1 MTVDIEQL
9 HRRIAALE
17 AENARLSAIAAADN
31 SELERA
37 ETALADSEQRYRT
50 LFNSID
56 EGFCIIEFF
65 DGPPS
70 PRSARHGPH
79 RAPGS
84 GRGGGPARRGRPGAT
99 SPAVAG
105 ADRRRARS

>member
-17 AENARLSAIAAADN
+17 AENARLRALAVADN
-31 SELERA
+31 NELERA

-65 DGPPS
+65 DGT
-70 PRSARHGPH
+70 HGP
-79 RAPGS
+79 
-84 GRGGGPARRGRPGAT
+84 
-99 SPAVAG
+99 
-105 ADRRRARS
+105 

>member
-1 MTVDIEQL
+1 MTAVSAVAPGRVSVTVDIEQL

-17 AENARLSAIAAADN
+17 AENARLKALAVADN

-50 LFNSID
+50 LFDSID

-65 DGPPS
+65 DGP
-70 PRSARHGPH
+70 HGP
-79 RAPGS
+79 
-84 GRGGGPARRGRPGAT
+84 
-99 SPAVAG
+99 
-105 ADRRRARS
+105 